1 MNTGEQHDAG
11 LYEVRTERLLMRRWR
26 DSDLGAFAQ
35 MNADPAVM
43 EFMPG
48 PLAADESHDLARFA
62 NALFDSHG
70 FGLWAVEVP
79 GVADF
84 VGFVGLNPVGSEVP
98 FAPSVEIGW
107 RLALPYWG
115 LGYATEAARAA
126 LGFAF
131 SRVGLDEVVSYTARI
146 NHRSAAVMRRIGM
159 RRDASGDFDHPKLSP
174 GHPLRSHVLYR
185 ITQGEFRKSRAAPSE
200 HGSV

>member
-1 MNTGEQHDAG
+1 MDTGEQHDTRV
-11 LYEVRTERLLMRRWR
+11 YEVRTERLLMRRWR

-48 PLAADESHDLARFA
+48 PLSGDESDDLARFA
-62 NALFDSHG
+62 NALFDTHG

-84 VGFVGLNPVGSEVP
+84 VGVVGLNPVRSEVP
-98 FAPSVEIGW
+98 FAPNVEIGW
-107 RLALPYWG
+107 RLALPFWG

-126 LGFAF
+126 LGFGF
-131 SRVGLDEVVSYTARI
+131 SRAGLDEVVSYTACL
-146 NHRSAAVMRRIGM
+146 NVRSEAVMRRIGM
-159 RRDASGDFDHPKLSP
+159 RRDASGDFEHPKLPP

-185 ITQGEFRKSRAAPSE
+185 IAADEFRDS
-200 HGSV
+200 